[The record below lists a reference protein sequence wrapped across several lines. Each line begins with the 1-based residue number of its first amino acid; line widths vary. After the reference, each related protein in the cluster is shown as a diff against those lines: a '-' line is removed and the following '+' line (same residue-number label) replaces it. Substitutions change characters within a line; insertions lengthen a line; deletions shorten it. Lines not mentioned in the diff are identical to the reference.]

1 MNINKAIS
9 LHQAGRLAEAK
20 AAYQSILRQAPRN
33 FNAWHLLGLAHLH
46 MGNAPEAAACIEKAL
61 AIEPGNAEA
70 LCNLGMVLAGLARF
84 DEAAQCFGRAVAIN
98 PLDADAQNGLGSV
111 LATLNQHAE
120 AQICFERAVAIK
132 PDHPQAQHNL
142 GKVMATQGRHAEAI
156 SRFEQAIAILKDNT
170 AAHNDMGVALAALNR
185 HADAIR
191 SFETAVRLGPD
202 HAEAHYNLGSGLS
215 QVHEHARAMEHLER
229 AIALQPDHAEAHNN
243 LGNLMWLLK
252 RPAAARQCYERTLA
266 LNPEHLNARIMYLH
280 LCAHEAL
287 WHTGQEGE
295 LLAKILR
302 QSNTDSI
309 APGICVYFVETAPA
323 QREIARLYAGRLK
336 RADNTPVALPRR
348 QVSGADSRMRVA
360 YFSGDFRA
368 HPISYLMAELFEL
381 HDAAR
386 FDVQLVSYGPD
397 DQSDIRKR
405 IAASARF
412 VDVHGLPYDTVRE
425 RIRAL
430 QPDIL
435 VDLQGY
441 TENSL
446 SALLAKRM
454 APLQVNWHGYPGTMG
469 ADFIDYIIADRFL
482 IPAGAE
488 DFYTEKIARLPDCYQ
503 PNDRQRSVAAA
514 QPRAAYGLPE
524 TGVVFCSFNQVAK
537 IRPEIFNLWLDLL
550 GEISGSVLWIMAS
563 PNAEQNLKRVAAARG
578 IDPARLVLAP
588 RLPLMADHL
597 ARYRVADIAL
607 DTYPYGSHATAS
619 DALWAGCPV
628 VALTGETF
636 ASRVSGS
643 LLNAIGL
650 PELVT
655 HNREDYKR
663 LLLRLAQSA
672 PYRQE
677 VRARLQHNRD
687 TAPLFDTPRFARNL
701 ERAYEA
707 MIERAR
713 AGLPPDHIQLPALP

>member
-1 MNINKAIS
+1 M
-9 LHQAGRLAEAK
+9 
-20 AAYQSILRQAPRN
+20 
-33 FNAWHLLGLAHLH
+33 
-46 MGNAPEAAACIEKAL
+46 
-61 AIEPGNAEA
+61 
-70 LCNLGMVLAGLARF
+70 
-84 DEAAQCFGRAVAIN
+84 
-98 PLDADAQNGLGSV
+98 
-111 LATLNQHAE
+111 LNQHAE
-120 AQICFERAVAIK
+120 AQICCERAVAIK

-142 GKVMATQGRHAEAI
+142 GKIMATQGQHAEAI

-280 LCAHEAL
+280 LCAEAAF
-287 WHTGQEGE
+287 WHPAEEDDLLTRLSRFKSYAE
-295 LLAKILR
+295 LAPFAFLR
-302 QSNTDSI
+302 
-309 APGICVYFVETAPA
+309 FVESASL
-323 QREIARLYAGRLK
+323 QKDIARLHAGSLK
-336 RADNTPVALPRR
+336 RADNTPVALRPRA
-348 QVSGADSRMRVA
+348 SGADSRMRVA

-397 DQSDIRKR
+397 DKSDIRKR

-488 DFYTEKIARLPDCYQ
+488 DFYTEKIVRLPDCYQ
-503 PNDRQRSVAAA
+503 PNDRQRSVAAT

-563 PNAEQNLKRVAAARG
+563 PNAEQNLKRVATERG

-588 RLPLMADHL
+588 KLPVADHL
-597 ARYRVADIAL
+597 ARYWVADIAL
-607 DTYPYGSHATAS
+607 DTYPYGSHTTAS
-619 DALWAGCPV
+619 DALWMGCPI